1 MKPEAQLKMEFKL
14 IELRLYLDHKIKQHI
29 TLHHQTEAAFWARN
43 QAFKEHEKLDLALA
57 MIDGRFSTI
66 KPKANPRRNTGK
78 KAAKPKK
85 KFTDA
90 EITKALSG
98 ISREQA
104 LVLLNNHFKKGA

>member
-1 MKPEAQLKMEFKL
+1 MKPDQTKMEFKL
-14 IELRLYLDHKIKQHI
+14 IELRLYIEQKTKQHGK
-29 TLHHQTEAAFWARN
+29 LYQQMEAAFEAR
-43 QAFKEHEKLDLALA
+43 QQTIWEYEELDRELA